1 METGRERQVIKS
13 AAVRFHALLTLLLGA
28 LYLLYHP
35 LWIGKPEPP
44 FPTPGWLVAAQLAW
58 GLISFGMIFLYQ
70 SEGRSPVLPA
80 LYVTFTGATYS
91 YVWYLGASRGTVED
105 DMVPDW
111 WKIAAGIIGLVL
123 LLEAARQLRLRETV
137 EE

>member
-1 METGRERQVIKS
+1 METGRERQVITS
-13 AAVRFHALLTLLLGA
+13 AAVRLHALLTLLFGA
-28 LYLLYHP
+28 LYLFYHP
-35 LWIGKPEPP
+35 LWIGRPEPP
-44 FPTPGWLVAAQLAW
+44 FPTPEWLVAAQLAW
-58 GLISFGMIFLYQ
+58 ALISFGMIFLYQ

-105 DMVPDW
+105 EMVPDW

-123 LLEAARQLRLRETV
+123 LLEGARQLRLRIPL